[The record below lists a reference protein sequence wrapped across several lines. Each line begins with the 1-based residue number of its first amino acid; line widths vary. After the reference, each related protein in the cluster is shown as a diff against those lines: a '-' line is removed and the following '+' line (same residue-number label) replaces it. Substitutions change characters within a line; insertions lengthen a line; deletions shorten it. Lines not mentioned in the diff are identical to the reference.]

1 MCNGSLDLGSK
12 TAFGSGK
19 IGIRDGRADL
29 LGTLMRYLRLLV
41 HIVHQDVLAE

>member
-19 IGIRDGRADL
+19 MGIAVGRSIF
-29 LGTLMRYLRLLV
+29 LGIT
-41 HIVHQDVLAE
+41 ES

>member
-19 IGIRDGRADL
+19 MGIVFGRSIFF
-29 LGTLMRYLRLLV
+29 GIT
-41 HIVHQDVLAE
+41 EN

>member
-19 IGIRDGRADL
+19 IGIVGGRS
-29 LGTLMRYLRLLV
+29 
-41 HIVHQDVLAE
+41 IFLAIQGN

>member
-19 IGIRDGRADL
+19 IGIVVGRSIFLDIK
-29 LGTLMRYLRLLV
+29 RY
-41 HIVHQDVLAE
+41 